1 MSPRDQE
8 RRFERAYGATLL
20 AIAEQDLRTA
30 AYTAGGVESGDARPE
45 TVLFL
50 FQQAAEKALKAAIC
64 ALDLP
69 VPLVHDLGVLLAK
82 LPEDEQ
88 PDVGYELTR
97 LNEFAGVRRYEE
109 GHLRYTDDDIEEARS
124 LVTDVV
130 TWARS
135 IVRR

>member
-1 MSPRDQE
+1 VRPRVQE
-8 RRFERAYGATLL
+8 RRFERPHGATLL
-20 AIAEQDLRTA
+20 TIAEQDLRTA
-30 AYTAGGVESGDARPE
+30 TYAAGGVESGDARPE
-45 TVLFL
+45 AVLFL
-50 FQQAAEKALKAAIC
+50 FQQAAEKAPKAAIC
-64 ALDLP
+64 VLDLP

-82 LPEDEQ
+82 LPEDEK

-97 LNEFAGVRRYEE
+97 LNEVAGVRRCEE

-130 TWARS
+130 TYARS